1 MILVLRGSFYAV
13 SRTRSLSVLWPAA
26 LSHFVFSIVFLKSNV
41 KHFHSFGLVVFSNND
56 VCVCALRILLSYQIC
71 LLQCNVYF

>member
-1 MILVLRGSFYAV
+1 MRYLGHGLSLCSGLRH
-13 SRTRSLSVLWPAA
+13 
-26 LSHFVFSIVFLKSNV
+26 SHFVFSIVFLKSNV